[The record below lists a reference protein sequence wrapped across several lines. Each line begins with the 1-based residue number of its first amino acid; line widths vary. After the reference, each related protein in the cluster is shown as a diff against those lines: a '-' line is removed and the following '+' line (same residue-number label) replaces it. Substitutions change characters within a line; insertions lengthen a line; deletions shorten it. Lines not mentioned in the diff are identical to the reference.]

1 VTKTQQRVH
10 YLQKVGHVPTL
21 AHSSAGSTLVASG
34 GGQDVGRLRL
44 KGSGTFDVV
53 PRQQQREQMEDEM
66 FLEHDQRLEDLKA
79 QV

>member
-1 VTKTQQRVH
+1 
-10 YLQKVGHVPTL
+10 
-21 AHSSAGSTLVASG
+21 
-34 GGQDVGRLRL
+34 
-44 KGSGTFDVV
+44 V